1 MQIGLLILEVNLPA
15 CGSLKEK
22 RGRLKPLINRLQKD
36 YKLSVAE
43 VDLHEVWQSSI
54 IACVMVSN
62 DNKHTQ
68 SVLQKVSNWVEREWR
83 DLELVDHRIEMV

>member
-1 MQIGLLILEVNLPA
+1 MHIGLLILEINLPA

-22 RGRLKPLINRLQKD
+22 RRRLKPLINRLQKD

-43 VDLHEVWQSSI
+43 VDLHEVWQSSV

-62 DNKHTQ
+62 DHKHTQ
-68 SVLQKVSNWVEREWR
+68 SVLQKVSTWVEREWR
-83 DLELVDHRIEMV
+83 DLEVVDHKIEMV